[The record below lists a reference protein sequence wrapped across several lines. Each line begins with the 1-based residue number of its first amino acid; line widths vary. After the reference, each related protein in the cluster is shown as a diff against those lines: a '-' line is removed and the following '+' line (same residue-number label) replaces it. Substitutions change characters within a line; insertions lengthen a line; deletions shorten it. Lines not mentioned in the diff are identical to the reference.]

1 MIDLILKLAS
11 TLAGLG
17 GQLHGLKRDRRDRI
31 AGLMTSIA
39 DCVADIAAQF
49 RASEDLANDRCYELL
64 LYLNDLEKIVE
75 GIITDDQLHHLIGV
89 LESAMAGPFG
99 LAMLRYDLGFRSA
112 RRGMIDEKMTAMR
125 LEKRKER
132 MARAESSLLALD
144 AANGSFRAT
153 ANLLRAS

>member
-112 RRGMIDEKMTAMR
+112 RRGMIRRENDGNEAGKTKGKDGSR
-125 LEKRKER
+125 RKLVACSR
-132 MARAESSLLALD
+132 CRKWLVPRD
-144 AANGSFRAT
+144 R
-153 ANLLRAS
+153 